1 MGGLNPPIRS
11 LLPRL
16 VFLQQELQVQ
26 QGPLAAFGSK
36 PKGQP
41 FLGGVSGAVPP
52 QDGPP
57 DLGIAR
63 DLLGSIPI
71 RLLPSFT
78 DFSDFLVQI
87 ILVIGR
93 VCIHS

>member
-1 MGGLNPPIRS
+1 MGGLNPPLTS

-26 QGPLAAFGSK
+26 QGPLVAFGGK

-63 DLLGSIPI
+63 DLLGSVPWS
-71 RLLPSFT
+71 LSLPVFYR
-78 DFSDFLVQI
+78 FILDFLGRF
-87 ILVIGR
+87 ILSHR
-93 VCIHS
+93 